1 MYMKAQQNP
10 ALTEQGHSSVPFW
23 ILKAAAH
30 AYAHT
35 YSEFWKQQAH
45 ESSKIKGKITFIFY
59 STAQITRGLYF
70 SESEYIGNKIP
81 AKISNARSNAG
92 TNHWPS
98 GSINSQPTLEAS
110 KAFKQ
115 SLSDIALLN
124 PCIGDFGTL
133 FQWNGTQQQQ
143 GPNNFRI

>member
-35 YSEFWKQQAH
+35 YSEFWKQQDKK
-45 ESSKIKGKITFIFY
+45 EKTTFIFY

-92 TNHWPS
+92 TNH
-98 GSINSQPTLEAS
+98 
-110 KAFKQ
+110 
-115 SLSDIALLN
+115 
-124 PCIGDFGTL
+124 
-133 FQWNGTQQQQ
+133 
-143 GPNNFRI
+143 